1 MADIRNSS
9 FNDVALM
16 QAAFVAGGSNPAN
29 FTGLTGDSE
38 ALDQELRDLLPA
50 DPGTDDDA
58 PAPGFTT
65 RPAHAAG
72 KGAGHGAQGAGKGM
86 KGQAGEQQGLRDEG
100 GAGAKGK
107 HEGQGTERQGADTGA
122 PRSSAG
128 REGAAKENP
137 GREGAGRDG
146 AGQTGTGKDKAGPPM
161 ATASQGNAQTQ
172 KRGSPASGQASQGAP
187 AGAANLAANKMSHQQ
202 PRPALAQ
209 GGANVGI
216 PTPGPEQLVSPS
228 IGQAPAGTPPPGTP
242 PLPGASLAQA
252 TGAMSAPASAQAAA
266 KLAAQHAVLLPQA
279 LASQGP
285 GDLHQRHAAKGP
297 GKDAVEERA
306 EESTED
312 STEGTVTRGSRKR
325 RMAPPPLTGKQSSDS
340 NSNSNSDA
348 SGGDGGGSD
357 EGYASGQDSVTD
369 FANPGKPG
377 PRRKREAVASN
388 AAATEAP
395 VADGKASVP
404 KISVGDVDPERIRR
418 IFANLAAKAWDASTD
433 EKAGTVGSYRNM
445 QELLGQIMAAVPPG
459 AFDDPRFP
467 NLKRQSKLLD
477 SYLGIKAERRLN
489 PDKPSDPLGARY
501 LSAADSKLAAAI
513 ATGDVFEIVYAIMS
527 VMFGSA
533 MENTRQ
539 RALKVREI
547 NADQERI
554 RSAQQLVRTLG
565 QGFKPGADGKT
576 KLKDKGSGISEADL
590 NKQILEAQTTLNEI
604 GWDPK
609 TYAGGKGI
617 SKETTKQELDDLIS
631 NMDSKLTSYNNMNSI
646 ETNDLTRE
654 AQGAQAYLT
663 GMNSILTKENQAL
676 NGIATSLAR

>member
-16 QAAFVAGGSNPAN
+16 QAAFIAGGSKQAN

-38 ALDQELRDLLPA
+38 ELDQELRDLLPA

-72 KGAGHGAQGAGKGM
+72 KGAGQGAQGTGKGM

-100 GAGAKGK
+100 AAGARGK
-107 HEGQGTERQGADTGA
+107 HEGQGTERPGADTAA

-128 REGAAKENP
+128 REGAVKESA
-137 GREGAGRDG
+137 GREGAGREG
-146 AGQTGTGKDKAGPPM
+146 AGQTGAGKDKAGTPM
-161 ATASQGNAQTQ
+161 ATASQGNAQAQ

-187 AGAANLAANKMSHQQ
+187 ASSANLAANKMSHQQ

-216 PTPGPEQLVSPS
+216 PTLGPEQLVSQS
-228 IGQAPAGTPPPGTP
+228 IGQAPAGTPLPGTP
-242 PLPGASLAQA
+242 PMP
-252 TGAMSAPASAQAAA
+252 GAMSAPASAQAAA
-266 KLAAQHAVLLPQA
+266 KLATQHAALLPQA

-285 GDLHQRHAAKGP
+285 GDLHLRHAAKGP

-306 EESTED
+306 DESTED
-312 STEGTVTRGSRKR
+312 GTEGTVTRGSRKR

-340 NSNSNSDA
+340 HSNSDA
-348 SGGDGGGSD
+348 GGGDGGGSD

-369 FANPGKPG
+369 FADTGKPG
-377 PRRKREAVASN
+377 SRRKREAVASN
-388 AAATEAP
+388 AAAAGATGAP
-395 VADGKASVP
+395 VAGDKASVP

-445 QELLGQIMAAVPPG
+445 QELLGQIMAAVPPD

-477 SYLGIKAERRLN
+477 RYLGIKAERRLN

-501 LSAADSKLAAAI
+501 LSSADSKLAAAI

-576 KLKDKGSGISEADL
+576 KLKDKGNGISEADL
-590 NKQILEAQTTLNEI
+590 NKQILEAQTTLNQI